1 MNTYDTQ
8 QIHFLNLEYFFNK
21 IYEFIVWIQ
30 ESGLHTS
37 GNSLG
42 IFYTLRIIFFV
53 VSFILLFLIIYYIYK
68 TLQLR
73 ETEHADLHHA
83 VHFYTHGNH
92 DNHASKVDT
101 SGMHVKDPNI
111 SPLGEDLYVSKNPR
125 WQTVEKYAA
134 SDNPGDWRLGIIEA
148 DLMLEELLEEQGF
161 SGATLGDKLKN
172 AERGDFVTYQNA
184 WEAHKVRNNIAHLGS
199 EFNLSSND
207 ARRTVLL
214 YKTVFEEFNYI

>member
-8 QIHFLNLEYFFNK
+8 PVHYLNLEYFFNK

-30 ESGLHTS
+30 EVGLHTN

-42 IFYTLRIIFFV
+42 FFYGLRIIFFV
-53 VSFILLFLIIYYIYK
+53 VSFLLLCLIIYYIYK
-68 TLQLR
+68 TFELR
-73 ETEHADLHHA
+73 EEEHENLHHA
-83 VHFYTHGNH
+83 VHFYTHANH
-92 DNHASKVDT
+92 NAHTQSADT
-101 SGMHVKDPNI
+101 SGVHNAGNA
-111 SPLGEDLYVSKNPR
+111 SPLGDDLYVSRNPR
-125 WQTVEKYAA
+125 WQTVENYAA

-161 SGATLGDKLKN
+161 SGATLGEKLKN

-199 EFNLSSND
+199 EFNLSAND